1 MDDKHTNKP
10 RVSRKLA
17 SISMIVLAT
26 VLLGIVMIRSL
37 LHVQTPAE
45 LAAQKRQDKEA
56 AEKPGDPAEERD
68 REQSQLQRAQRAAD
82 AARAASEAA
91 NRPQPAANSIA
102 APLPQQFAKPPAQ
115 DAAKPAEDSQ
125 WHAQSLAAYESQS
138 SGGSTGSAGGGA
150 VMDAVNSQM
159 QRLQDAIAATTRNAR
174 SNNGQAGNDE
184 RTSTKDASS
193 NTATGDLLH
202 TASLSSALNHVLGD
216 GGNVSS
222 ASVNSGNLPEGSK
235 SVGPSNTKWLQSQD
249 AGAGTQAVALH
260 AVAAESPYTLQETG
274 TIHVTILQGLN
285 SDLPTEIRAMVTQDV
300 YDTITGTHLLIPKGS
315 MLAAK
320 VNTDVARGQDRMMIA
335 FTRLLL
341 RGGASVN
348 LGAMS
353 GADAEGY
360 AGIEANVNRHLFA
373 RFGAAFLIAL
383 VETAANSGS
392 SDTTISIGSSVSSA
406 GTTGLSQVTQA
417 VLNSNINIQDT
428 LTVKPGAEMTVVV
441 TRDLVLPPQTTGIYQ

>member
-17 SISMIVLAT
+17 TISMIALAT
-26 VLLGIVMIRSL
+26 VLFGIVLIRSIL
-37 LHVQTPAE
+37 NVQTPAE

-56 AEKPGDPAEERD
+56 AEKPGDAAEERD
-68 REQSQLQRAQRAAD
+68 REQMQLQRAQRAAD

-91 NRPQPAANSIA
+91 AAAAAKPQMPGLPKSIA
-102 APLPQQFAKPPAQ
+102 SPLPSQFATPPAQ
-115 DAAKPAEDSQ
+115 AEAKQSDSSQ
-125 WHAQSLAAYESQS
+125 WHSQSLAAYESNS
-138 SGGSTGSAGGGA
+138 SSSTGAESG
-150 VMDAVNSQM
+150 VMGVVNSQM
-159 QRLQDAIAATTRNAR
+159 QRLNSAIQQTAR
-174 SNNGQAGNDE
+174 SAQGSDADDNADKKAGG
-184 RTSTKDASS
+184 TSDSALTHAV
-193 NTATGDLLH
+193 
-202 TASLSSALNHVLGD
+202 SLSGALNHVLGD

-222 ASVNSGNLPEGSK
+222 ASVNSGNLPEASK
-235 SVGPSNTKWLQSQD
+235 SVGPSNSKWLQSQNT
-249 AGAGTQAVALH
+249 GAGTQTVALR

-274 TIHVTILQGLN
+274 TIHVVILQGLN

-315 MLAAK
+315 VLAAK

-341 RGGASVN
+341 RGGSSVN

-360 AGIEANVNRHLFA
+360 AGIDANVNRHLFA

-392 SDTTISIGSSVSSA
+392 SSTTISIGSSVSSA

-441 TRDLVLPPQTTGIYQ
+441 TRDLVLPPDSTGIYQ